1 MLMLLLHSDSR
12 AAGCLR
18 SIYTLFK
25 LVLWSF
31 SGLGLLDHTSPAL
44 RVCMQGHR
52 WDRSWCPS
60 QITQFKRW
68 PPTDRTSSVYLDCR
82 LLTWVTSELFMTVKI
97 ILRLQKWVSLLMDG
111 KYVYYLFMMKGDKIC
126 IFSLREL
133 KLYSW
138 FQTKSSWSCRH
149 SRPLW
154 CWREQT
160 ISPHFTCV
168 SWNIYICVET
178 AWNRW
183 QRWMAGIGGVFFFFF
198 FNVTGNWSVYWTLYL
213 QGKNFEWQ

>member
-18 SIYTLFK
+18 GIYALFK

-31 SGLGLLDHTSPAL
+31 SGLGLLDHASPAL

-60 QITQFKRW
+60 QITQFRRW
-68 PPTDRTSSVYLDCR
+68 PPTE
-82 LLTWVTSELFMTVKI
+82 VTSELFMTVKI
-97 ILRLQKWVSLLMDG
+97 LLRLQKWVSLLMDG

-138 FQTKSSWSCRH
+138 FQTNSSWSRRH

-154 CWREQT
+154 CWREPT

-168 SWNIYICVET
+168 SCNIYFCGET

-183 QRWMAGIGGVFFFFF
+183 QRWMDGIGGVFFFFF
-198 FNVTGNWSVYWTLYL
+198 FNLTGNWSVYWTLYL
-213 QGKNFEWQ
+213 KGKNFEWQ